1 VKGKEISKF
10 VYNLLEIV
18 IKKNLLFELLLIE
31 KLKAGDPDSFSD
43 VFSAYYK
50 DLVFFAY
57 SFTHELSSAEDIVQD
72 TFVKLWEDHEK
83 LNVTVSLK
91 SILLKTIQNKCIDW
105 HRHKKI
111 VTNHSTYIINNSPLY
126 EYDTDNYILRS
137 ELEGR
142 IEKALAIL
150 PEKVREAFEMNRYE
164 GLKYQEIAVKL
175 NVSIRTVE
183 VRISKALELLRKSL
197 VDFR

>member
-1 VKGKEISKF
+1 M
-10 VYNLLEIV
+10 
-18 IKKNLLFELLLIE
+18 IKKNFIFEQLLIE
-31 KLKAGDPDSFSD
+31 KLKCGDPDSFSD
-43 VFSAYYK
+43 IFSAYYK

-57 SFTHELSSAEDIVQD
+57 TFTRELPGAEDIVQD

-105 HRHKKI
+105 HRHKRI
-111 VTNHSTYIINNSPLY
+111 VNNHSTYIIDNTPLY
-126 EYDTDNYILRS
+126 EYDTDNYVLRS

-142 IEKALAIL
+142 IEKAIANL
-150 PEKVREAFEMNRYE
+150 PEKFKEAFEMNRFE
-164 GLKYQEIAVKL
+164 GLKYKEIATKL

-183 VRISKALELLRKSL
+183 VRISKALGLLRKSL
-197 VDFR
+197 VDFL